1 VDQRRHEV
9 RGRKA
14 WSCEANRKIA
24 ASEAAMISE
33 AEQGEVLPVRQDPR
47 GEDRIEADVGSHAIR
62 GAGFTAGAHALK
74 LALSTVATAVLARL
88 LSPQDYGLVSMIAV
102 ATNLLSTMKDMGL
115 SLVTIQKPQL
125 TDEESTAL
133 FWLNAGLGAIG
144 AGILAGLG
152 PFLSWFFGEP
162 RLTAIALVTA
172 GGLIVGGLGAQHE
185 ALLGRSLRFVALGS
199 IGLASTT
206 LSYGAGILLAWS
218 GYRYWSLIGAQL
230 SLQTFQAV
238 LVWVVCPW
246 RPGRPRTRV
255 RMRESL
261 AFGRNVTVY
270 SIINYAVKNA
280 DIVLMGRWW
289 GTGPV
294 GLYTRAGQL
303 LTLATNQL
311 SEPVGAVTLP
321 VMSRLARSPERY
333 REAYRRMVET
343 LSALTVPI
351 AGFIVGT
358 ADWIVLIALG
368 PRWVDAGPIL
378 AWLSLSSIVYPTL
391 GTCGWLLVT
400 QGRTG
405 DLVRLAVITGPIS
418 VLAILAGLP
427 WGPVGVA
434 AAYSLTR
441 ALVVAPLGFWLVGR
455 KGPMPVS
462 EFYRLTAP
470 FISAS
475 GASLACVLLF
485 RKLVA
490 APSPII
496 GLAVAAGLSASVTLL
511 VLGSTETGRRTLDNL
526 RRIVSVIGG
535 RHRA

>member
-1 VDQRRHEV
+1 
-9 RGRKA
+9 
-14 WSCEANRKIA
+14 
-24 ASEAAMISE
+24 MISE
-33 AEQGEVLPVRQDPR
+33 ARHGELLVHQDPR
-47 GEDRIEADVGSHAIR
+47 AGDVTQADVGDHTIR
-62 GAGFTAGAHALK
+62 GAGFTAGAHGLK
-74 LALSTVATAVLARL
+74 LVLSTVATAVLARL

-115 SLVTIQKPQL
+115 SLVTIQKPRL
-125 TDEESTAL
+125 TEEESTAL

-144 AGILAGLG
+144 AGILACLG

-199 IGLASTT
+199 IGLASTV
-206 LSYGAGILLAWS
+206 LSYSTGILLAWS
-218 GYRYWSLIGAQL
+218 GFRYWSLIGAQMA
-230 SLQTFQAV
+230 LQTSQAV
-238 LVWVVCPW
+238 LVWVFCPW
-246 RPGRPRTRV
+246 RPGRPRVRV

-261 AFGRNVTVY
+261 EFGRNVTVY
-270 SIINYAVKNA
+270 SIINYAVKNS
-280 DIVLMGRWW
+280 DVVLMGRWW

-303 LTLATNQL
+303 LTLTTNQL

-321 VMSRLARSPERY
+321 VMSRLAGSPERY

-343 LSALTVPI
+343 LSALTVPV

-368 PRWVDAGPIL
+368 SRWVDAGPIL
-378 AWLSLSSIVYPTL
+378 AWLGLSSVVYPTL

-434 AAYSLTR
+434 AVYSLMR
-441 ALVVAPLGFWLVGR
+441 VVVVAPLGFWLVGR
-455 KGPMPVS
+455 QGPMAAS
-462 EFYRLTAP
+462 GFYRLMAP
-470 FISAS
+470 FLTAS
-475 GASLACVLLF
+475 GASLASVLLF

-490 APSPII
+490 VSDPIM
-496 GLAVAAGLSASVTLL
+496 GLAAAAGLSVAATLL
-511 VLGSTETGRRTLDNL
+511 VLGSTETGRRALDNL

-535 RHRA
+535 RHRE